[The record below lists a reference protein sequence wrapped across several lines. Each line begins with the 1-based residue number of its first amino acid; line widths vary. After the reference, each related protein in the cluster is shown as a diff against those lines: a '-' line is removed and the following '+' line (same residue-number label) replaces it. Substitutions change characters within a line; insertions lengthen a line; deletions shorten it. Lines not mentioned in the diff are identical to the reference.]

1 MLFDEGEKAHPD
13 VFNVL
18 LQVLDDGHITDS
30 QGRKVS
36 FKNTIIIMTSNAGA
50 KEIISPKHLGFT
62 AHSDAASEHERMKT
76 GVMDEVKRLF
86 RPEFINRID
95 ETIVFHMLD
104 KNCMRKITGLITADF
119 SKRAENAFDIKLKVR
134 AATANYLADNFSD
147 TVMGAR
153 PLKRAVQREIEDP
166 LSEEILSGR
175 IKQGDEVNVVF
186 KDNKAV
192 FEIKGK
198 ETANSRKT
206 GGKKNGS
213 GKRTDPH
220 RK

>member
-1 MLFDEGEKAHPD
+1 
-13 VFNVL
+13 
-18 LQVLDDGHITDS
+18 
-30 QGRKVS
+30 
-36 FKNTIIIMTSNAGA
+36 
-50 KEIISPKHLGFT
+50 
-62 AHSDAASEHERMKT
+62 
-76 GVMDEVKRLF
+76 
-86 RPEFINRID
+86 
-95 ETIVFHMLD
+95 MLD
-104 KNCMRKITGLITADF
+104 KNCMRKITGLITADL
-119 SKRAENAFDIKLKVR
+119 SKRADNAFGIKLKVR